1 MSEAKLKTASTAKYP
16 SKVAE
21 TFINS
26 FSFTRRS
33 EDCFFPSH
41 LLIQKPLSIISRA
54 LWKCLWYLI
63 HLNLHNVI
71 CEFTMLMCWPIGEK
85 QKEKKRL
92 LWLVFLRAALFELSR
107 DSWIETLWPRYRL
120 FLFHHSPEGISL
132 LRPFFHPSFCRFAL
146 FSVGM
151 LGIARRVL
159 GSAESDGKKIVDCI
173 EPRTKPVA
181 RLGENS
187 VIERR
192 DVSIISTSKK
202 KIKFRSLGLC
212 WLNARLLLRIII
224 NSDLLIATEKRDD
237 GEYNPMDRMYSSDS
251 RSNSINGDDQSIK
264 FWVLAKK
271 IIFLRLFRQHIIF
284 QKIKI
289 RRVDILQIIH
299 KTSIYCMRGMVN
311 IKCLW
316 ISARG
321 FFIAGSS
328 DDSLKVSFN
337 WLTLIAFLKN
347 WM

>member
-1 MSEAKLKTASTAKYP
+1 MADRRKTKRKKKIALAGFSAGRSLRAVSRLLDWNFMASL
-16 SKVAE
+16 SLI
-21 TFINS
+21 FIPPLARRY
-26 FSFTRRS
+26 FAFTT
-33 EDCFFPSH
+33 FFPSF
-41 LLIQKPLSIISRA
+41 ILSIRSFFGRNVGHREKSSWKRGVWWEKNSWLHRA
-54 LWKCLWYLI
+54 SNETCCAVGRKFRHWKTRCVYYQ
-63 HLNLHNVI
+63 H
-71 CEFTMLMCWPIGEK
+71 E
-85 QKEKKRL
+85 Q
-92 LWLVFLRAALFELSR
+92 
-107 DSWIETLWPRYRL
+107 
-120 FLFHHSPEGISL
+120 
-132 LRPFFHPSFCRFAL
+132 
-146 FSVGM
+146 
-151 LGIARRVL
+151 
-159 GSAESDGKKIVDCI
+159 
-173 EPRTKPVA
+173 
-181 RLGENS
+181 
-187 VIERR
+187 
-192 DVSIISTSKK
+192 K